1 MFFLFNV
8 LLFFHVLSGL
18 IGLIIGSIVLLRKK
32 GDAIHK
38 KTGTIFFYSMLIA
51 GASSLILAIIHPN
64 YFLFIVGVFTLY
76 MLLTGT
82 RYLRFKKNNVKPN
95 KTDWLITLLMLLTAV
110 TFIVLGII
118 QLLHKNDFGIV
129 FIVFGLL
136 SARLLYS
143 DYLNYIGKFKEKN
156 YWLMAHI
163 QRLVGAYIASFT
175 AFLVVNSNYLP
186 KFIPSWLVWIFPA
199 IILTPLILK
208 WSKKYKVLI

>member
-8 LLFFHVLSGL
+8 LLFFHVLSGF
-18 IGLIIGSIVLLRKK
+18 IGLIIGSTVLLRKK

-38 KTGTIFFYSMLIA
+38 KTGTIFFYSMLTA
-51 GASSLILAIIHPN
+51 GASSLTLAIIHPN

-76 MLLTGT
+76 MLFTGT

-95 KTDWLITLLMLLTAV
+95 KTDWLITLLMLLTAII
-110 TFIVLGII
+110 FIVLGVI
-118 QLLHKNDFGIV
+118 QLLHQNDFGIV

-136 SARLLYS
+136 SMRLLYS

-163 QRLVGAYIASFT
+163 QRLVGTYIASFT

-186 KFIPSWLVWIFPA
+186 NFIPSWLVWIFPT

-208 WSKKYKVLI
+208 WSKKYKVVI